1 MWHGL
6 GKSLAVAAVL
16 TLAFAASASAATL
29 ADWEMNEGSNA
40 TTMIDSSGHVNGT
53 IGSAVQT
60 GVSILGA
67 TAYQWPFT
75 SPTNPPA
82 KPERIVQANSNSL
95 NPGSGTYT
103 VSLRFRTNQH
113 FGNIVQKG
121 QAGASGGY
129 FKIEN
134 PNGRINCVFR
144 GRNSSGTLVRKAV
157 QAPNV
162 TSNGAW
168 HVATCTRTATGLTLT
183 IDGTVAGTARGN
195 TGNISNT
202 RPVTIGGKL
211 NCDQIKTT
219 CDYFTGA
226 IDWVKIS
233 N

>member
-6 GKSLAVAAVL
+6 GKSLAAAVVM
-16 TLAFAASASAATL
+16 TLAIAAPASAATL
-29 ADWEMNEGSNA
+29 ADWEMNEGSGA

-60 GVSILGA
+60 GVSISGA
-67 TAYQWPFT
+67 IGYQWPFA
-75 SPTNPPA
+75 SPTAPPA

-95 NPGSGTYT
+95 NPGSGAYT
-103 VSLRFRTNQH
+103 VSLRYRTTQN

-157 QAPNV
+157 QSPTV
-162 TSNGAW
+162 TSDGAW
-168 HVATCTRTATGLTLT
+168 HVATCTRTSTGVTLT
-183 IDGTVAGTARGN
+183 IDGKAAGTAKGN
-195 TGNISNT
+195 TGSISNT
-202 RPVTIGGKL
+202 RPITIGGKL
-211 NCDQIKTT
+211 NCDQINTS

-226 IDWVKIS
+226 LDWVKIS

>member
-1 MWHGL
+1 MWVRL

-29 ADWEMNEGSNA
+29 ADWEMNEGSGA

-67 TAYQWPFT
+67 TAYQWPFA
-75 SPTNPPA
+75 SPTAPPA

-157 QAPNV
+157 QASQV
-162 TSNGAW
+162 TSDNLW
-168 HVATCTRTATGLTLT
+168 HVATCTRTSTGVTLS
-183 IDGTVAGTARGN
+183 IDGAVAGTARGS
-195 TGNISNT
+195 TGSISNT

-211 NCDQIKTT
+211 NCDQINTT

-226 IDWVKIS
+226 IDWVRIS

>member
-1 MWHGL
+1 MRHVL
-6 GKSLAVAAVL
+6 GKSLAAAVIVTLAVAAP
-16 TLAFAASASAATL
+16 ASAATL
-29 ADWEMNEGSNA
+29 ADWEMNEGSGA
-40 TTMIDSSGHVNGT
+40 HTMIDASGHVNGT

-60 GVSILGA
+60 GVSISGA

-75 SPTNPPA
+75 SPTAPPA

-144 GRNSSGTLVRKAV
+144 GRNASGTLVRKAV
-157 QAPNV
+157 QASQV
-162 TSNGAW
+162 TSDNAW
-168 HVATCTRTATGLTLT
+168 HTATCTRTSTGLTLT
-183 IDGTVAGTARGN
+183 IDGAVAGTARGS
-195 TGNISNT
+195 TGTISNT

-211 NCDQIKTT
+211 NCDQINTS

-226 IDWVKIS
+226 IDWVRIS